1 MKAKLII
8 EDKEIE
14 VEISEEEYKKLQPSE
29 EKKTG
34 YERVP
39 ESDIYFYAHSR
50 GYVETDCEDCKDK
63 ETIIKALKACSEFLC
78 DECPYKYLEDHNFP
92 LKCIH
97 TLIVDL
103 NYSICK
109 LGLR

>member
-1 MKAKLII
+1 M
-8 EDKEIE
+8 
-14 VEISEEEYKKLQPSE
+14 
-29 EKKTG
+29 
-34 YERVP
+34 
-39 ESDIYFYAHSR
+39 
-50 GYVETDCEDCKDK
+50 KDK

-78 DECPYKYLEDHNFP
+78 EECPYNYLEDRNFP

>member
-8 EDKEIE
+8 ENKEIE
-14 VEISEEEYKKLQPSE
+14 IEISEEEYKKLQPSE

-39 ESDIYFYAHSR
+39 ESDIYFYANTK
-50 GYVETDCEDCKDK
+50 GDAETACEDCKDK

-78 DECPYKYLEDHNFP
+78 DECPYKYLEDRNFP
-92 LKCIH
+92 LKCVH

-109 LGLR
+109 LSLR